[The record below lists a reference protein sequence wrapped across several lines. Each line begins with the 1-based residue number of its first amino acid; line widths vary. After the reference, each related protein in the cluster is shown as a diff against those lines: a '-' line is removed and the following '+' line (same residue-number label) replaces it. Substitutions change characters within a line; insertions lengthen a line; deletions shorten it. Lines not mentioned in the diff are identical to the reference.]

1 MSVSVSGEACASE
14 VDSFTSDEEVDD
26 EIPSGVTLGESAVES
41 LIELSELLE
50 FSGIDGVSEEVL
62 VVAEEDSRWLLS
74 VAICMEHE
82 QKESTNN
89 IPANK

>member
-50 FSGIDGVSEEVL
+50 FSGMEGASEELLSLEELL
-62 VVAEEDSRWLLS
+62 VVVEDDS
-74 VAICMEHE
+74 
-82 QKESTNN
+82 
-89 IPANK
+89 